1 MALDNARVYTSD
13 GKDAGR
19 VTEVD
24 EEYFTSSRKG
34 VVTDEEFRIPLGAIA
49 RVEPTEGGNSSSGGD
64 AVVRLA
70 LDEEQLKH
78 GYEFVKGRPNSELVK
93 GRTES
98 ELKLPLQKQ
107 VIRYEALK
115 AEGNDAPVAAAAPPL
130 PAGGGAGG
138 GPPSDAEYY
147 YICDMCAEKF
157 GGADDLQK
165 HRSEAHG
172 GPVGV

>member
-19 VTEVD
+19 VTEAD

-49 RVEPTEGGNSSSGGD
+49 RVEPAEGGSSGGD

-78 GYEFVKGRPNSELVK
+78 GYEFVKGRPNSGLVK
-93 GRTES
+93 GRTGS

-107 VIRYEALK
+107 VIRYEALR
-115 AEGNDAPVAAAAPPL
+115 ADGNDAPATAAAPAADL
-130 PAGGGAGG
+130 PR
-138 GPPSDAEYY
+138 DAEYS
-147 YICDMCAEKF
+147 CDMCAEKF
-157 GGADDLQK
+157 GGADDLQR

-172 GPVGV
+172 GPVGI

>member
-1 MALDNARVYTSD
+1 MSLDNARVYTSD

-19 VTEVD
+19 VAEVD

-49 RVEPTEGGNSSSGGD
+49 RVEPAKDGGD

-107 VIRYEALK
+107 LIRYEALK
-115 AEGNDAPVAAAAPPL
+115 AENNDTPATAAAPPPPSL
-130 PAGGGAGG
+130 PAGRGA
-138 GPPSDAEYY
+138 PSSDAEYY